1 MMNFSLRWK
10 IALLAALPLLFYA
23 LSVLYVLGEERKTFD
38 IMAEEIYE
46 TTNQVES
53 LILNAD
59 RDMYQAYVAYLKIE
73 SGKLEHERF
82 VAAQTDMTE
91 NRDQATERVA
101 TAKALM
107 EKAELLHLAHG
118 ASGKTASE
126 IFDDFDT
133 AFNSWFTEAYA
144 AAEDGKSEISDLIDS
159 SFQLSRSGIDEVGES
174 MDIHAEETIKQIE
187 KNLDKNQLST
197 LVSMIVVAAFLIGY
211 SVVMIKLIMNTIRTV
226 VHKAKLVG
234 EGDLTVEPD
243 KKYKRDE
250 LGQISRSVDEMIAKM
265 NGLIT
270 GIAGNTKR
278 VSESSAQLASAASE
292 SASASENVAQ
302 NIQEVATSSES
313 QARGA
318 EEMSRAIEE
327 MAVGIGRIA
336 ENTSDIADQSSV
348 TTTQADQG
356 QESLQRLVGQM
367 EEIRSVITKLSAT
380 IGTLENR
387 SQQIGAIAENIT
399 AFSNQT
405 NILSLNASIE
415 AARAGEHGRG
425 FAVVAGE
432 IRKLAASSLESAEHI
447 NDLVLITQKEISGA
461 SGYMRETIEQVEFG
475 GERLKEVNH
484 NLDLIAESIARMT
497 QQIQENSAITQQM
510 SASSEEVSA
519 SVEQGATS
527 AAANLEKTE
536 SVAAA
541 TEEQLALMESIS
553 SSSKELDSIVRELN
567 SAVSHFKVKK

>member
-1 MMNFSLRWK
+1 MNFSLRWK

-23 LSVLYVLGEERKTFD
+23 LSVLYVLGEERKTFN

-46 TTNQVES
+46 ITNQVES

-59 RDMYQAYVAYLKIE
+59 RDMYQAYVAYFKIE

-82 VAAQTDMTE
+82 VSAQTDMTE
-91 NRDQATERVA
+91 NREQANERVA
-101 TAKALM
+101 AAKALL
-107 EKAELLHLAHG
+107 EKADLLHLAHG
-118 ASGKTASE
+118 ASGKTAAE
-126 IFDDFDT
+126 IFEEFDT
-133 AFNSWFTEAYA
+133 SFNSWFKEAYA
-144 AAEDGKSEISDLIDS
+144 ATEDGKSEISDLIDS

-174 MDIHAEETIKQIE
+174 MDIHAEETINRIE
-187 KNLDKNQLST
+187 KDLDKNQLST
-197 LVSMIVVAAFLIGY
+197 LLSMIVVAAFLIGY
-211 SVVMIKLIMNTIRTV
+211 SVVMIKLIMNTIRSV

-243 KKYKRDE
+243 QKYKKDE
-250 LGQISRSVDEMIAKM
+250 LGQISRSVDDMIAKM
-265 NGLIT
+265 NGLIA

-348 TTTQADQG
+348 TTTQADEG
-356 QESLQRLVGQM
+356 QEALQRLVGQM
-367 EEIRSVITKLSAT
+367 EEVRSVITKLSAT

-447 NDLVLITQKEISGA
+447 NDLVSITQKEIAGA

-484 NLDLIAESIARMT
+484 NLDLISASIARMT
-497 QQIQENSAITQQM
+497 EQIQENSAITQQM

-519 SVEQGATS
+519 SVEQSATS
-527 AAANLEKTE
+527 AAANLDKTE

-553 SSSKELDSIVRELN
+553 SSSKELDAIVRELN

>member
-1 MMNFSLRWK
+1 MMSFSLRWK
-10 IALLAALPLLFYA
+10 IAVMAVLPLLCYA
-23 LSVLYVLGEERKTFD
+23 VSVLYVLGEERKTFN

-46 TTNQVES
+46 NANQVES

-82 VAAQTDMTE
+82 ISAQTDMSE
-91 NRDQATERVA
+91 NKDQATERIA
-101 TAKALM
+101 AAKALM
-107 EKAELLHLAHG
+107 EKADLLHLAHG
-118 ASGKTASE
+118 ASGKTAGE
-126 IFDDFDT
+126 IFDAFDT
-133 AFNSWFTEAYA
+133 AFNNWFTEAYSA
-144 AAEDGKSEISDLIDS
+144 TEDGKAEISEQIEGD
-159 SFQLSRSGIDEVGES
+159 FRLSRSGIDEVGES
-174 MDIHAEETIKQIE
+174 MDIHAEETIKRIE
-187 KNLDKNQLST
+187 KDLDKNQLST
-197 LVSMIVVAAFLIGY
+197 LISMIVVAALLIGY
-211 SVVMIKLIMNTIRTV
+211 SAMMIKFIMNTIRSV
-226 VHKAKLVG
+226 VRKTKLVG

-243 KKYKRDE
+243 RKYIKDE
-250 LGQISRSVDEMIAKM
+250 LGQISRSVDDMIANM

-270 GIAGNTKR
+270 GIMSNTRK
-278 VSESSAQLASAASE
+278 VSESSSQLASAASE

-318 EEMSRAIEE
+318 KEMSRAIEE

-336 ENTSDIADQSSV
+336 ENTSDIADQSNV
-348 TTTQADQG
+348 TTAQADQG
-356 QESLQRLVGQM
+356 QDALHRLVGQM
-367 EEIRSVITKLSAT
+367 DEIKTVITKLSDT

-447 NDLVLITQKEISGA
+447 NDLVTLTQQEISGA
-461 SGYMRETIEQVEFG
+461 SGYMRETMQQVEYG
-475 GERLKEVNH
+475 GERMKDVSH
-484 NLDLIAESIARMT
+484 NLNLIAASITQMT

-519 SVEQGATS
+519 SVEQSATS
-527 AAANLEKTE
+527 AVVNLEKTE

-553 SSSKELDSIVRELN
+553 SSSKELDAIVRELN
-567 SAVSHFKVKK
+567 SSVAHFKVKQ